1 MKGIGNRKKMIR
13 MENNWKM
20 IMDKI
25 MKIKNSQKEK
35 KNFLTKKAKLIKKKN
50 YRQKTKKCLV
60 NNLNLTKSKISKT
73 IVKGTNMMN
82 NFKS

>member
-1 MKGIGNRKKMIR
+1 MIR
-13 MENNWKM
+13 MENSWKM

-50 YRQKTKKCLV
+50 YRQKTKKSLV

-73 IVKGTNMMN
+73 IVKGINMMN